1 MTKTIKE
8 AAYEYLDKGMVVIPI
23 KQHDKAP
30 AITAWQ
36 KRTLEDVCIEQ
47 DFPEGAGRNMG
58 VLLGSV
64 SGGIVDT
71 NFPHKISA
79 LLYKAKSREKCINHY
94 FEGITSVLP

>member
-30 AITAWQ
+30 AIAAWQ
-36 KRTLEDVCIEQ
+36 KRTLEDVCIEE

-64 SGGIVDT
+64 SGGTVDIDLDCDEAV
-71 NFPHKISA
+71 N
-79 LLYKAKSREKCINHY
+79 
-94 FEGITSVLP
+94 SVRRTHRKTQLR

>member
-30 AITAWQ
+30 AIAAWQ

-47 DFPEGAGRNMG
+47 DFPEGAGR
-58 VLLGSV
+58 
-64 SGGIVDT
+64 
-71 NFPHKISA
+71 
-79 LLYKAKSREKCINHY
+79 R
-94 FEGITSVLP
+94 

>member
-23 KQHDKAP
+23 KQRDKAP
-30 AITAWQ
+30 AITSWQ

-64 SGGIVDT
+64 SGGIVDIDLDCEEAIRIA
-71 NFPHKISA
+71 P
-79 LLYKAKSREKCINHY
+79 LL
-94 FEGITSVLP
+94 LPETKMIFG